1 MAYDSARRVVVL
13 FGGNLTTSQG
23 ETWEWDGTGWLQHTP
38 VHQPSVKDGHAV
50 AYDSARRVVVL
61 LDAYGGD
68 RGGTWEWDGTDWT
81 QRTPAHRPPSL
92 HDHAMAYDSVRGVV
106 VLFGGSPR
114 YSDTWLYALPVPA
127 SRVSISGPNVGQ
139 VGTSYVFTAT
149 VSPVTTTLPLTYTW
163 EATGQKTISHAGDLV
178 DRVSYSWMT
187 GGRKAITITA
197 GNAAGSVVIAGEIW
211 IEEPPDT
218 LIYLPLVLRG
228 D

>member
-1 MAYDSARRVVVL
+1 VLFGGNHLGVLDDTWEWDGTDWLQRTPAHQPSARDGHAMAYDSARGVVVL
-13 FGGNLTTSQG
+13 FSGYG
-23 ETWEWDGTGWLQHTP
+23 
-38 VHQPSVKDGHAV
+38 
-50 AYDSARRVVVL
+50 L
-61 LDAYGGD
+61 LSD
-68 RGGTWEWDGTDWT
+68 TWEWDGTDWT
-81 QRTPAHRPPSL
+81 QRTPTQQPSGRL
-92 HDHAMAYDSVRGVV
+92 AHAMAYDSARSAV

-139 VGTSYVFTAT
+139 AGTSYVFTAT

-163 EATGQKTISHAGDLV
+163 EATGQETVSHAGDLV
-178 DRVSYSWMT
+178 DRVSYTWTT

-197 GNAAGSVVIAGEIW
+197 GNAAGSVVIAGEVW
-211 IEEPPDT
+211 IEEPPVR